1 MLAYRHAFHAGNHA
15 DVLKHCVLQQILLY
29 MNQKDKPYW
38 VIDTHAGAGMY
49 SLASDYANTKSE
61 YLDGIARLW
70 GSEELPSVL
79 REYMILIQSCNNKG
93 DWSLYPGSPEIIRRT
108 IRADD
113 RMRLFELHPTDFD
126 ILQENFEGDCQVKL
140 FKGDGFAS
148 LKALLPP
155 PTRRAVI
162 FMDPPYEIKTDYSKV
177 IRALEEGL
185 ARFAEGVYMIWYPI
199 LTSGHHIR
207 MVEALQNLSDKRLNI
222 TMTVQEPDAKGFGM
236 LGSGLFIINPPWT
249 LKATMQSVMP
259 YLVEKLAQYP
269 GASYEIKDSY

>member
-126 ILQENFEGDCQVKL
+126 ILQENFEGDRQVKL

-177 IRALEEGL
+177 VRALEEGL
-185 ARFAEGVYMIWYPI
+185 ARFAEGVYIIWYPI

-259 YLVEKLAQYP
+259 YVVEKLAQYP
-269 GASYEIKDSY
+269 GASYEIKDIY